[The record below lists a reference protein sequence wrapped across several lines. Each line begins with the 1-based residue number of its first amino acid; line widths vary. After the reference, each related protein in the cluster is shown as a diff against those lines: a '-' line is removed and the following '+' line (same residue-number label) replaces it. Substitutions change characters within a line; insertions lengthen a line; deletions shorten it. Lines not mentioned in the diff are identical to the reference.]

1 LERRTPEAIA
11 KGRRAKKTS
20 AFSTTLYPD
29 AATEVTTQGGVT
41 SWTRYPHMDLK
52 VVGTNKFFLHRDHLA
67 SVRAVTDGEADKQSI
82 Q

>member
-1 LERRTPEAIA
+1 
-11 KGRRAKKTS
+11 
-20 AFSTTLYPD
+20 
-29 AATEVTTQGGVT
+29 VTTQGGVT
-41 SWTRYPHMDLK
+41 NWTRYPHMDLK